1 MTSGSMTKA
10 ELVEEVSRVSDLTKK
25 HSEVI
30 VDTVFKSIIDA
41 LHRGE
46 KIELR
51 GFGSFRL
58 RKREPRKGRNP
69 KTGDKVDVPPKKVPY
84 FKPGKEL
91 KELINKEPAARRRR
105 FRRDAWRSDHR
116 LLDRPTPDSN
126 LGTPLVALETR
137 LRDRRPKLAP
147 APSPTAVHLLR
158 ARGAK

>member
-1 MTSGSMTKA
+1 MNTTGSMTKA

-58 RKREPRKGRNP
+58 RRREPRKGRNP

-91 KELINKEPAARRRR
+91 KELINREPDAA
-105 FRRDAWRSDHR
+105 
-116 LLDRPTPDSN
+116 PVP
-126 LGTPLVALETR
+126 
-137 LRDRRPKLAP
+137 P
-147 APSPTAVHLLR
+147 ATTAVTIDTDI
-158 ARGAK
+158 AGV

>member
-1 MTSGSMTKA
+1 MSTGSMTKA

-30 VDTVFKSIIDA
+30 VETVFQSIIDA

-58 RKREPRKGRNP
+58 RQREPRKGRNP

-91 KELINKEPAARRRR
+91 KDLLNRDADGLDAPAADGGRSAGPPERPPPPDTAIARLTPADARRQ
-105 FRRDAWRSDHR
+105 
-116 LLDRPTPDSN
+116 
-126 LGTPLVALETR
+126 
-137 LRDRRPKLAP
+137 DRRACNDSGLPGGW
-147 APSPTAVHLLR
+147 PT
-158 ARGAK
+158 

>member
-1 MTSGSMTKA
+1 MTKA

-30 VDTVFKSIIDA
+30 VDTVFRSIILA
-41 LHRGE
+41 LQRGE

-69 KTGDKVDVPPKKVPY
+69 KTGARVEVPPKQVPY

-91 KELINKEPAARRRR
+91 KDLINGTEAEA
-105 FRRDAWRSDHR
+105 
-116 LLDRPTPDSN
+116 PT
-126 LGTPLVALETR
+126 
-137 LRDRRPKLAP
+137 AP
-147 APSPTAVHLLR
+147 AGEAAPTSDDA
-158 ARGAK
+158 GSQG